1 MSLAITLVIY
11 SNDSLLG
18 RYVCSMMLWGAHWIA
33 LFERIYLSLIEVSFK
48 VISPTGET
56 LVEGFSWSSISVREE
71 PKVHS
76 ASLTT
81 TKNHSLIP
89 LS

>member
-1 MSLAITLVIY
+1 MM
-11 SNDSLLG
+11 LG
-18 RYVCSMMLWGAHWIA
+18 RLNLV
-33 LFERIYLSLIEVSFK
+33 LFLEIDLSLIEIGFK
-48 VISPTGET
+48 VISPARET

-71 PKVHS
+71 PKVH
-76 ASLTT
+76 ATSLTT